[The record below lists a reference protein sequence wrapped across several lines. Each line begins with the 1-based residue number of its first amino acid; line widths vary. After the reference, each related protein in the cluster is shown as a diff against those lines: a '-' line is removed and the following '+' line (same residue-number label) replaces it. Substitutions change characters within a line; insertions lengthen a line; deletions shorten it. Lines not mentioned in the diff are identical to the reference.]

1 MEVYSAMK
9 WRLPQLFQRTESA
22 LWLNSE
28 LLVVDLELTGLDPNS
43 HEIVS
48 IAWVLIKNGRIELQQ
63 VQHKL
68 NSDVKQLAQ
77 SPVYHGIG
85 EHQLAQSGERL
96 EQIIRALG
104 AELASKS
111 LVCHNASLD
120 WGFLQKYMNQ
130 YGVNVTP
137 VHIIDTL
144 KIEKN
149 KLLRSQTYL
158 AQDQLT
164 LAACR
169 RRYGL
174 PTYQNHNALSDALAT
189 AELLLAQVSHL
200 DRQGVIKLRNLVC

>member
-1 MEVYSAMK
+1 MK
-9 WRLPQLFQRTESA
+9 WRLPRFFQRTESA

-48 IAWVLIKNGRIELQQ
+48 IAWVLIKNGRIELEQA
-63 VQHKL
+63 QHKL
-68 NSDVKQLAQ
+68 NCDVKQLAQ

-85 EHQLAQSGERL
+85 EHQLVQSGEHL
-96 EQIIRALG
+96 ERIIKSFG
-104 AELASKS
+104 EELASKS

-120 WGFLQKYMNQ
+120 WGFLQKYMNKFD
-130 YGVNVTP
+130 VAVTP
-137 VHIIDTL
+137 AHIIDTL

-169 RRYGL
+169 SRYGL

-189 AELLLAQVSHL
+189 AELLLAHVSHL
-200 DRQGVIKLRNLVC
+200 DRQESIKLRNLVY